1 MRSSNL
7 RALAILLTLCL
18 LLAALA
24 GCAAPAEMEQPSETE
39 TPAQTTA
46 PQEPVETE
54 SVPGLS
60 FAPGTYTGTGNGH
73 NGPVTVETTVDE
85 SSIVSV
91 KVVTSYESA
100 GVRDALTKIPEAIV
114 EKQSLAVDTLS
125 GATFCSNAI
134 LYAVEDCLTQAGG
147 DIEALKQTEEA
158 EDPAQELAYEADV
171 IVVGAGGAGLASA
184 VSAHQNGASVIVV
197 EELGIIGGSTVFSG
211 GAFNAADPERQQSIE
226 MAESNV
232 NALMSYLEREPHD
245 EYEAQLQETV
255 KQQYQEHVKA
265 GNTWLFDSAELHML
279 QTYAD
284 GDYEGNPEL
293 ITLLCQN
300 ALPAIQWIEGL
311 GGEFQ
316 STVGM
321 ATGAIWKRSHYG
333 EAEQYP
339 DGFVSV
345 AVYEN
350 YIESHEDAEI
360 QLNTKAQELLTENGR
375 VVGVKA
381 VCGNDTVIYTAKKGV
396 VLATGGFG
404 GNVEM
409 RQQYNILWD
418 NLDSS
423 VGCSNQCG
431 SQGDG
436 IVMGQAAGAQL
447 VDMGLIQLHPN
458 GDTRTG
464 KMMGHPATFGLN
476 RIFVNSDGNR
486 FVAEDSRRDVLV
498 NAIYGQEGQFMWVV
512 SSAVRYPEGDTTIE
526 NAVALGNALK
536 GDTVA
541 ELAEKM
547 GVNAENLQ
555 KSIDQYNAI
564 VNGAEDPL
572 GLTSYDKELGDG
584 PFYAAKRIPTVHHTM
599 GGLKIDTRC
608 RVLDEADQPIA
619 GLYAAGEVTGD
630 IHGANRLGGNA
641 ICDVNVFGRIA
652 GETVVKDNQ

>member
-1 MRSSNL
+1 MKRSNL
-7 RALAILLTLCL
+7 RLLAAMLTVCL
-18 LLAALA
+18 LLCALA
-24 GCAAPAEMEQPSETE
+24 GCAAPAGSEEPAQTAEAE
-39 TPAQTTA
+39 TPAPMQTE
-46 PQEPVETE
+46 EPVQ
-54 SVPGLS
+54 SLS
-60 FAPGTYTGTGNGH
+60 FTPGIYTGSGNGH

-91 KVVTSYESA
+91 KVVTSYETA
-100 GVRDALTKIPEAIV
+100 GVRDALTKIPKQIV
-114 EKQSLAVDTLS
+114 EKQSLAIDAIS

-134 LYAVEDCLTQAGG
+134 LYAVEDCLKQAGG
-147 DIEALKQTEEA
+147 DVEALKKAGEA
-158 EDPAQELAYEADV
+158 EDPAEELTYEADV
-171 IVVGAGGAGLASA
+171 IVIGAGGAGLSSA
-184 VSAHQNGASVIVV
+184 VSAHQNGASVIVL

-211 GAFNAADPERQQSIE
+211 GAFNAADAERQQSIE

-232 NALMSYLEREPHD
+232 NALMGYLNREPHD
-245 EYEAQLQETV
+245 EYEARLQTTV
-255 KQQYQEHVKA
+255 REQYEQHVQA
-265 GNTWLFDSAELHML
+265 GNSWLFDSAELHML

-293 ITLLCQN
+293 ITILCRN
-300 ALPAIQWIEGL
+300 ALPAIEWIESL

-316 STVGM
+316 PTVGM

-339 DGFVSV
+339 DGFASV

-350 YIESHEDAEI
+350 YINSHDNAQI
-360 QLNTKAQELLTENGR
+360 QLNTKAKELVTENGR

-381 VCGNDTVIYTAKKGV
+381 VRGNDTITYTAKKGV
-396 VLATGGFG
+396 VMATGGFG

-409 RQQYNILWD
+409 RQKYNTLWD
-418 NLDSS
+418 NLGSNI
-423 VGCSNQCG
+423 GCSNQCG

-436 IVMGQAAGAQL
+436 IVMGQAVGAQL

-458 GDTRTG
+458 GDSRTG

-498 NAIYGQEGQFMWVV
+498 KAIYAQEGQYMWVV
-512 SSAVRYPEGDTTIE
+512 SSAVRYPEGDVTIE

-541 ELAEKM
+541 ELAEKI
-547 GVNAENLQ
+547 GVDADNLQ

-584 PFYAAKRIPTVHHTM
+584 PFYAAKRVPTVHHTM
-599 GGLKIDTRC
+599 GGLKIDARC
-608 RVLDEADQPIA
+608 RVLDESDQPIA

-641 ICDVNVFGRIA
+641 ICDVNVFGKIA
-652 GETVVKDNQ
+652 GETVVSDNP